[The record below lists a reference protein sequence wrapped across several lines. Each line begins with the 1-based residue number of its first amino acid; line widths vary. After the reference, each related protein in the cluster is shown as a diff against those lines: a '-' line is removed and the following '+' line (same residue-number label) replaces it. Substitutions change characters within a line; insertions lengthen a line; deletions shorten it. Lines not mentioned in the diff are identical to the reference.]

1 MDLSVTV
8 VAGGLGILLVSWFF
22 SGSRRKRSMSF
33 SSSVMVSS
41 AFPPEAS
48 VAPPVINILFLLG
61 QCPSPTDVSKAVSG
75 VLYFSR
81 FRSVILHTPS
91 EGWFFKELSDFDPS
105 SVIEE
110 QRVASEAELQQAIEE
125 VSKLPMKD
133 LGNHPAWAVHLIRNS
148 DGLSA
153 MVVRI
158 HHAIGDGMSLVSAL
172 ARMFDEYKDADRLT
186 EDVSDVMPKP
196 KTSPQ
201 TGLLSQLQRLLAS
214 IGGFFFILGLPNSP
228 YDSDIKFTSP
238 DKRRLRMTESRTTV
252 LFPSLR
258 LEFIK
263 QIKAKAGVTVND
275 VMMAITAG
283 AIRRYCEELGDPALS
298 LAVQSRAL
306 VPVAFPRP
314 AKKLLDPELALQNYW
329 AFISCPLAV
338 GSSSSRDRLVR
349 TSQDMSSVKSSSMA
363 PIQMFLQTHVLP
375 LLPQFIQ
382 RKTAYDIFSR
392 HSLVFSNVPGPP
404 APIHFCGEKVLGIQ
418 VIFPN
423 LLPQT
428 LIISY
433 AGEVFMNMVLDTEVI
448 KDGETLLPRF
458 YLEEALS
465 LAKAFDIEADASS
478 VVSPVSKNGIFSII
492 S

>member
-1 MDLSVTV
+1 MDLSVSF
-8 VAGGLGILLVSWFF
+8 VAGGLGILLISWLF
-22 SGSRRKRSMSF
+22 SSSRRKRSMSF

-41 AFPPEAS
+41 AFPPEAM
-48 VAPPVINILFLLG
+48 VAPPVINILILLDH
-61 QCPSPTDVSKAVSG
+61 CPSRTDVAKAVSG

-91 EGWFFKELSDFDPS
+91 EGWFFKELSHFDPS

-110 QRVASEAELQQAIEE
+110 QQVTDETELRAALEE
-125 VSKLPMKD
+125 VSKHPMKD
-133 LGNHPAWAVHLIRNS
+133 LGSQPAWAVQLIRNS
-148 DGLSA
+148 GGLSA
-153 MVVRI
+153 MVIRI

-172 ARMFDEYKDADRLT
+172 ARMFDEYKYADRLT
-186 EDVSDVMPKP
+186 GDVSDALPKP
-196 KTSPQ
+196 KTSTS
-201 TGLLSQLQRLLAS
+201 TGLFSQIQGLLAS
-214 IGGFFFILGLPNSP
+214 IGGLFFILSLPNSP

-275 VMMAITAG
+275 VMMAIASG
-283 AIRRYCEELGDPALS
+283 AIRRYCEELGDPALNRT
-298 LAVQSRAL
+298 VQSRAL

-314 AKKLLDPELALQNYW
+314 SEKLLDPELALQNYW

-338 GSSSSRDRLVR
+338 GSSSSRERLLK
-349 TSQDMSSVKSSSMA
+349 TSKDMTSVKASSMA
-363 PIQMFLQTHVLP
+363 PIQMFLQTYVLP

-433 AGEVFMNMVLDTEVI
+433 AGEVFMNMVLDTEII
-448 KDGETLLPRF
+448 KDGDTLLPKF

-465 LAKAFDIEADASS
+465 LAKAYDIEADASS
-478 VVSPVSKNGIFSII
+478 VVSPMSKGGIFSII